1 MDARTI
7 LGQLRA
13 GDEPDAAALAWFA
26 RGLASGEVTDAQ
38 AGAFAMAVCTNG
50 LTEAGRVAL
59 TDAMR
64 ASGQTLDW
72 DLPGPVVDKHSTGG
86 LGDCVSLLLAPILA
100 ECGAYVPMISGRGL
114 GHTGGTLD
122 KLEAI
127 AGLRTTQSEG
137 DLRRI
142 VADTGCAIVA
152 ASDDLA
158 PADRRLYGVRDVTG
172 TVASVDLITASILSK
187 KLAAGLGALVLDVKV
202 GSGAFMDTDDDARS
216 LADALVTTANGAG
229 CKTSALITD
238 MDQPLSTSV
247 GNAVE
252 VADVMATLSDP
263 KPTRLVEVTLAI
275 CGEVLALSGLAG
287 SASEGATMAR
297 DALVG
302 GAALERFG
310 RMVAALGGPTDFAD
324 RWRYHLPEAPVMREV
339 TASRSGYVSAIHG
352 RVLGMGVVM
361 MGGGRSRGDETI
373 DHRVGFAGLPALG
386 TKVEAGA
393 TLAMIHGADEATA
406 DNAATV
412 LTRAIAIADAPEA
425 PPELIRER
433 VAG

>member
-1 MDARTI
+1 MKSRRRQFEDRTDHI
-7 LGQLRA
+7 
-13 GDEPDAAALAWFA
+13 
-26 RGLASGEVTDAQ
+26 
-38 AGAFAMAVCTNG
+38 
-50 LTEAGRVAL
+50 GRVR
-59 TDAMR
+59 R
-64 ASGQTLDW
+64 AET
-72 DLPGPVVDKHSTGG
+72 K
-86 LGDCVSLLLAPILA
+86 
-100 ECGAYVPMISGRGL
+100 
-114 GHTGGTLD
+114 
-122 KLEAI
+122 
-127 AGLRTTQSEG
+127 
-137 DLRRI
+137 RRI

-172 TVASVDLITASILSK
+172 TVASVDLITSSILSK

-216 LADALVTTANGAG
+216 LADAMVATANGAG

-238 MDQPLSTSV
+238 MDQPLSSSV

-263 KPTRLVEVTLAI
+263 KPTRLVEVTLAL

-287 SASEGATMAR
+287 SASEGAAMAR

-406 DNAATV
+406 DKAATV